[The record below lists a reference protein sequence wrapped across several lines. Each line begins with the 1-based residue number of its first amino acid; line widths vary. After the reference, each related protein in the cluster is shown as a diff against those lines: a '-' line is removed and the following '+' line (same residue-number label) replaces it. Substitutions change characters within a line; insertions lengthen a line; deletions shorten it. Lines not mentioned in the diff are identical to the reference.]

1 VTQEATTSV
10 HSACR
15 GPLSV
20 EDAAALLR
28 VRREAVE
35 RDARSGLLPTV
46 EEDGEMYVDGPGLL
60 ALFRRPVARGRPA

>member
-1 VTQEATTSV
+1 VTQETTRSV
-10 HSACR
+10 QKACK

-28 VRREAVE
+28 VREEVVE

-46 EEDGEMYVDGPGLL
+46 QQDGVMYVDGPRLL
-60 ALFRRPVARGRPA
+60 ALFRQPVQQGRPA